1 MPYKYK
7 SILKSFQYSKEN
19 YQVISD
25 FLLSGAKSNPNIL
38 LNVTKIS
45 KEFGK
50 EPRHWFQLES
60 TLNFIKALIQI
71 KLEANNKKLKTA
83 FRKFITNEQKTNRGI
98 SAVGK
103 NYDFIAILEL
113 LNQKQF
119 IKLIKAIGLIIVK
132 KGGNDRTLTGT
143 WIHKDLAVKYAEWLD
158 PKFSIWISQKIQEL
172 LNDGVS
178 WNEIRDITKIDYK
191 PLILAIEKYV
201 MPKYP
206 KMDEDILKGRIANF
220 INIKVIGQKAKEIR
234 EEKGIEPHELTRDF
248 FTKEELIQIE
258 KLQVFT
264 EILISQ
270 FKLHDF
276 QSLEERINLYEF

>member
-83 FRKFITNEQKTNRGI
+83 FRKFISNEEKTNRGI

-220 INIKVIGQKAKEIR
+220 INIKVIGRKAKEIR

>member
-83 FRKFITNEQKTNRGI
+83 FRKFISNEEKTNRGI

-270 FKLHDF
+270 FKLHDI
-276 QSLEERINLYEF
+276 QS

>member
-172 LNDGVS
+172 LNDGAS

>member
-25 FLLSGAKSNPNIL
+25 FLLSGAKSDPDIL

-60 TLNFIKALIQI
+60 TLSYIKVLIQI
-71 KLEANNKKLKTA
+71 KLEVNNKKLKTA
-83 FRKFITNEQKTNRGI
+83 FRKFITNEKKTNRGI

-113 LNQKQF
+113 LNQQQF
-119 IKLIKAIGLIIVK
+119 IKLMKAIGLIIVK
-132 KGGNDRTLTGT
+132 KGGNDKTLTGT

-158 PKFSIWISQKIQEL
+158 QKFSIWISQKIQEL

-276 QSLEERINLYEF
+276 QSLEERINIYEF

>member
-83 FRKFITNEQKTNRGI
+83 FRKFITNEQKLRFYRTI
-98 SAVGK
+98 
-103 NYDFIAILEL
+103 YIL
-113 LNQKQF
+113 
-119 IKLIKAIGLIIVK
+119 
-132 KGGNDRTLTGT
+132 
-143 WIHKDLAVKYAEWLD
+143 
-158 PKFSIWISQKIQEL
+158 
-172 LNDGVS
+172 
-178 WNEIRDITKIDYK
+178 
-191 PLILAIEKYV
+191 
-201 MPKYP
+201 
-206 KMDEDILKGRIANF
+206 
-220 INIKVIGQKAKEIR
+220 
-234 EEKGIEPHELTRDF
+234 
-248 FTKEELIQIE
+248 
-258 KLQVFT
+258 
-264 EILISQ
+264 
-270 FKLHDF
+270 
-276 QSLEERINLYEF
+276 

>member
-1 MPYKYK
+1 M
-7 SILKSFQYSKEN
+7 
-19 YQVISD
+19 
-25 FLLSGAKSNPNIL
+25 
-38 LNVTKIS
+38 
-45 KEFGK
+45 
-50 EPRHWFQLES
+50 
-60 TLNFIKALIQI
+60 
-71 KLEANNKKLKTA
+71 EANNKKLKTA

>member
-83 FRKFITNEQKTNRGI
+83 FRKFISNEEKTNRGI

-191 PLILAIEKYV
+191 PLILAIEKHV

>member
-83 FRKFITNEQKTNRGI
+83 FRKFISNEEKTNRGI

-191 PLILAIEKYV
+191 PLILAIEKHA

-220 INIKVIGQKAKEIR
+220 INIKVIGRKAKEIR